1 MSGWALE
8 ERFNLPL
15 RNLDDLQ
22 SHLADTPHA
31 GETMT
36 LNHGVG
42 TLFHNDIDTFN
53 ADKDIPKNP
62 SGGKQTVVVCVE
74 RLGDG
79 PSLIKDEN
87 GAFQLN
93 EGDVLIMDSA
103 LASFEF
109 QCEGDATHIVLRTFY
124 EHDPSLQ
131 VICLRLFLC
140 NQY

>member
-22 SHLADTPHA
+22 SHLTSTQHV
-31 GETMT
+31 GETVT
-36 LNHGVG
+36 YTG
-42 TLFHNDIDTFN
+42 TDIASFQ
-53 ADKDIPKNP
+53 ADSDIPRKP
-62 SGGKQTVVVCVE
+62 SGGQQTVVVCIE

-79 PSLIKDEN
+79 PSMITDEN
-87 GAFQLN
+87 GAFEIA
-93 EGDVLIMDSA
+93 EGDVLIMDRS
-103 LASFEF
+103 LANFEF
-109 QCEGDATHIVLRTFY
+109 ECDGNDTRIVMRTFY
-124 EHDPSLQ
+124 KHDPSLQ